1 MGGGGG
7 GQWIVLLNVAIVE
20 DEQSAMEVL
29 KDCLDRWC
37 AGKGMECRIKWWEN
51 PIDFLER
58 YVAEFDLVLLDIE
71 LPDMN
76 GMEVARKLREMD
88 GKVAL
93 IFVTNMAQYAIKGY
107 EVEADD
113 FVVKPVGYYDFSMK
127 LDRVLKKLNGKDED
141 RIVVNNDGVLKYIA
155 VRDIRYVEVIKHKV
169 AYHTVEGVYEARG
182 ALKKAEAQLP
192 EGTFAKCNNYC
203 LVNLRYVSS
212 VKGYNVTLSRGRG
225 ERECD
230 ELPISHPRK
239 KDFVKALGR
248 YLGEN
253 A

>member
-1 MGGGGG
+1 MY
-7 GQWIVLLNVAIVE
+7 QIAIVDDDARDAALLRSLLCRYAEESGCGELRITCSE
-20 DEQSAMEVL
+20 DGAAFLRGFTPAYDIVFF
-29 KDCLDRWC
+29 D
-37 AGKGMECRIKWWEN
+37 
-51 PIDFLER
+51 IDMPGING
-58 YVAEFDLVLLDIE
+58 IE
-71 LPDMN
+71 
-76 GMEVARKLREMD
+76 AAKKLRE
-88 GKVAL
+88 VAPD
-93 IFVTNMAQYAIKGY
+93 IAIVFVTNMAQYAIKGY

-182 ALKKAEAQLP
+182 TLKKAEAQLP